1 MKKGRKEGERKRVMG
16 GRESRREGRKKEG
29 RKETGADSAV
39 SSS

>member
-1 MKKGRKEGERKRVMG
+1 MKKGRKKGEMTRVVE

-29 RKETGADSAV
+29 REETGMNSAV